1 MKDIQESWAA
11 IQFTVARHFN
21 RGEDRGYTLNP
32 CDEITVKVDEDAMS
46 LQSMAASQY
55 VTIYLF
61 FSSFVYTLLIS
72 ILQAACHSC
81 YLWKILKEA

>member
-1 MKDIQESWAA
+1 MAETNFELKSASVFSKITNRFDCVLHQELAIERGVKDIQESWAA

-46 LQSMAASQY
+46 LQSMAASQ
-55 VTIYLF
+55 
-61 FSSFVYTLLIS
+61 
-72 ILQAACHSC
+72 
-81 YLWKILKEA
+81 